1 MSTQNQISQQPKLV
15 QVQQIGMKNDSS
27 QQIIL
32 SMSQAQAMLSQS
44 KVYTLPTNFILN
56 QHASFITPSN
66 DLVGNMKYEA
76 Q

>member
-1 MSTQNQISQQPKLV
+1 MQQV
-15 QVQQIGMKNDSS
+15 AMKNDNS

-44 KVYTLPTNFILN
+44 KTVYTLPTNFILN
-56 QHASFITPSN
+56 QHHGSFITPNN
-66 DLVGNMKYEA
+66 DLVGNMKFEA

>member
-1 MSTQNQISQQPKLV
+1 
-15 QVQQIGMKNDSS
+15 MKNDSS

-32 SMSQAQAMLSQS
+32 SVSQPQPLLSQS
-44 KVYTLPTNFILN
+44 KVYTLPSNFILN